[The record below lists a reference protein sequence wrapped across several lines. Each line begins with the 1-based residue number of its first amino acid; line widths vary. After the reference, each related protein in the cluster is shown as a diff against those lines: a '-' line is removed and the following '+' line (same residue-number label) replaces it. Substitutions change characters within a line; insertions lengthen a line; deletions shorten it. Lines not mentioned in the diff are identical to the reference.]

1 MQWRSSGDGGASDMA
16 GNVGGVSDTAP
27 SGPEPSGS
35 IVSGTIFAGYRIEA
49 EIGRG
54 GMGVVYRARHLALDR
69 ERALKVISPALSTDP
84 HFRERFQREAR
95 LAASLEHPNIVP
107 VDHAGDEGGVLYL
120 SMRLVEGSD
129 LRRIVEA
136 EGPLDARRA
145 SQLLAGV
152 AAGLDAAHERG
163 LLHRD
168 VKPANVLVEGVD
180 GEERAFLTDFG
191 ISRIAGGGGTVT
203 ASGELLGSPD
213 YVAPEQVAGD
223 RVDYRTD
230 VYALGCLLHFALTG
244 QPPFPRDNDLAKLF
258 AHANAPRPRPSEL
271 VPGLPTALDGV
282 VARAMAIRPEYRY
295 ESAAELA
302 ADVESIVGGAEP
314 VVADAPPPPLPATE
328 EAPTRR
334 LPRSRGRRT
343 GAIVAGCVALA
354 VAGGVAAL
362 LLRGGKQGGGSASSG
377 PLAVATVQVGRGPTG
392 LAVSPARLWVASS
405 GASALYA
412 IDLATN
418 RQSRPPVPAGGDPV
432 SVAVAFDSIWALNRD
447 SGTLLRLE
455 HLNRSAPIEIPV
467 GANPS
472 DVTFDKHWVWVANQ
486 GDDTV
491 SRIDPETNQVD
502 ATVDVDSGPSGI
514 ATGAGAV
521 WVTNAGGD
529 SVSKIDPGQAKVV
542 GKPIPIGQRPSE
554 LAVGHGSVWVTDL
567 SKGTVTRIHARSM
580 KVGDPIKVG
589 DRPSAV
595 AIGVGYVWVANGGDS
610 TVSRIDPRAA
620 ALAGPPIPVGGDPAD
635 VAVAMGAVWTANLD
649 DSTVTRIRP

>member
-1 MQWRSSGDGGASDMA
+1 MQWRPSGDGGASDMA
-16 GNVGGVSDTAP
+16 GSVGGVSDTAP

-95 LAASLEHPNIVP
+95 LAASLEHPNVVS
-107 VDHAGDEGGVLYL
+107 VDHAGNEGGVLYL

-136 EGPLDARRA
+136 EGPLDAGRV

-168 VKPANVLVEGVD
+168 VKPANVLVEGVND
-180 GEERAFLTDFG
+180 SNAPSSPTSGSARGSRAAGALSPASVSSWAARTTWRP
-191 ISRIAGGGGTVT
+191 SRCRRPSRLPNGR
-203 ASGELLGSPD
+203 LRP
-213 YVAPEQVAGD
+213 
-223 RVDYRTD
+223 R
-230 VYALGCLLHFALTG
+230 GCLLHFAATG

-302 ADVESIVGGAEP
+302 ADVESASAVRGP
-314 VVADAPPPPLPATE
+314 SWRTSPPPPLPASE

-334 LPRSRGRRT
+334 LPRPRGRRT
-343 GAIVAGCVALA
+343 GAIIAACVALA

-362 LLRGGKQGGGSASSG
+362 LLSGGEQGDESAVSRPGRGGHGPGRSA
-377 PLAVATVQVGRGPTG
+377 GPTG
-392 LAVSPARLWVASS
+392 LAAPARLWVASS

-447 SGTLLRLE
+447 R
-455 HLNRSAPIEIPV
+455 
-467 GANPS
+467 
-472 DVTFDKHWVWVANQ
+472 
-486 GDDTV
+486 
-491 SRIDPETNQVD
+491 
-502 ATVDVDSGPSGI
+502 
-514 ATGAGAV
+514 
-521 WVTNAGGD
+521 
-529 SVSKIDPGQAKVV
+529 
-542 GKPIPIGQRPSE
+542 
-554 LAVGHGSVWVTDL
+554 
-567 SKGTVTRIHARSM
+567 ARSC
-580 KVGDPIKVG
+580 
-589 DRPSAV
+589 A
-595 AIGVGYVWVANGGDS
+595 WS
-610 TVSRIDPRAA
+610 T
-620 ALAGPPIPVGGDPAD
+620 
-635 VAVAMGAVWTANLD
+635 
-649 DSTVTRIRP
+649 

>member
-1 MQWRSSGDGGASDMA
+1 MESSGDDDARAMVGSVGA
-16 GNVGGVSDTAP
+16 VSDTAP
-27 SGPEPSGS
+27 SGPERPGN
-35 IVSGTIFAGYRIEA
+35 IASGTIFAGYRIEA

-69 ERALKVISPALSTDP
+69 ETALKVISPALSEDP
-84 HFRERFQREAR
+84 RFRERFQRESR
-95 LAASLEHPNIVP
+95 LAASLEHPNVVA
-107 VDHAGDEGGVLYL
+107 VDHAGDEGGILYL
-120 SMRLVEGSD
+120 SMRLVDGSD

-136 EGPLDARRA
+136 EGRLDARRTA
-145 SQLLAGV
+145 RLLTGV

-168 VKPANVLVEGVD
+168 VKPANVLIEGANS
-180 GEERAFLTDFG
+180 EERVFLTDFG
-191 ISRIAGGGGTVT
+191 ISRIAGGGTVT

-230 VYALGCLLHFALTG
+230 VYGLGCLLHFALTG

-258 AHANAPRPRPSEL
+258 AHANAPRPLPSEL

-295 ESAAELA
+295 ESAGELA
-302 ADVESIVGGAEP
+302 ADVESIVRGAEP
-314 VVADAPPPPLPATE
+314 VAAEGPSPAPRASE

-334 LPRSRGRRT
+334 LPRPRGRRT
-343 GAIVAGCVALA
+343 GAILAACIALA
-354 VAGGVAAL
+354 AAGGVAAL
-362 LLRGGKQGGGSASSG
+362 LLSGGDHGGGSAGSG
-377 PLAVATVQVGRGPTG
+377 PLPVATVQVGRAPTG

-418 RQSRPPVPAGGDPV
+418 RQSRPPVPAGADPV

-447 SGTLLRLE
+447 SSVLLRLD
-455 HLNRSAPIEIPV
+455 HLSRGGAPIEIPV
-467 GANPS
+467 GRNPS
-472 DVTFDKHWVWVANQ
+472 DVTFDKHWIWVANQ

-491 SRIDPETNQVD
+491 SRIDPDTNQVD
-502 ATVDVDSGPSGI
+502 ATVHVDSGPSGI

-521 WVTNAGGD
+521 WVTNAGGG
-529 SVSKIDPGQAKVV
+529 SVSKIDPSPAKVV
-542 GKPIPIGQRPSE
+542 AKPLPIGQHPSE
-554 LAVGHGSVWVTDL
+554 LAVGHGSVWVSDL
-567 SKGTVTRIHARSM
+567 SNDTVTRIHARSM
-580 KVGDPIKVG
+580 KIGNPIEVG
-589 DRPSAV
+589 DRPTAV

-620 ALAGPPIPVGGDPAD
+620 ALAGPPIRVGRDPAD
-635 VAVAMGAVWTANLD
+635 VAVAMGAVWTANFD